1 MTKRSV
7 SAQRQVELI
16 KQITTK
22 LNRTEFQFISDSELV
37 NKTKIL
43 EGEWLSRVDAY
54 INDHESEIGGDEW
67 ERKFAIALITKRHNE
82 YLDKKTVKKLT
93 NVLTPPTPKAKSK
106 EDVLKK
112 LRKEFPK
119 ASIQM
124 SSLTGEYIVD
134 PPPKKGKK

>member
-37 NKTKIL
+37 HKTKIS
-43 EGEWLSRVDAY
+43 EGEWLSRVEAY
-54 INDHESEIGGDEW
+54 LNDHESEIGSDEW
-67 ERKFAIALITKRHNE
+67 ERKFAIALITKKYNE

-93 NVLTPPTPKAKSK
+93 NVLTPPPPKPKTK
-106 EDVLKK
+106 EQVLARLKK
-112 LRKEFPK
+112 DFPN
-119 ASIQM
+119 ASIKI
-124 SSLTGEYIVD
+124 SVPEIAEK
-134 PPPKKGKK
+134 KKGKKHGV

>member
-22 LNRTEFQFISDSELV
+22 LNQTSFQFISDSELV

-43 EGEWLSRVDAY
+43 EGEWLSRVEAY
-54 INDHESEIGGDEW
+54 INDHESEIGSDEW
-67 ERKFAIALITKRHNE
+67 ERKFTIALITKRFNE

-93 NVLTPPTPKAKSK
+93 NILTPPPPKQKSK
-106 EDVLKK
+106 EQILKDLK
-112 LRKEFPK
+112 LDLRVR
-119 ASIQM
+119 S
-124 SSLTGEYIVD
+124 
-134 PPPKKGKK
+134 